1 MHLFFYAV
9 RPSQQA
15 VQCYRD
21 IAVMDS
27 VPECIALRTG
37 CALNMS
43 SVQQMTVIGD
53 VFLIFVEGVE
63 DIEHLQQFSEYF
75 EDFFL
80 ILVLGNPSRSLLDKS
95 YILRPRFICHGQKDL
110 GILKQVLSKMFT
122 VSIKEDTDE
131 VSTDV

>member
-27 VPECIALRTG
+27 VPECIALRMG

-43 SVQQMTVIGD
+43 SVQQIVIGD
-53 VFLIFVEGVE
+53 VFLIFVEDAG
-63 DIEHLQQFSEYF
+63 DIEYLQQFCDYF

-80 ILVLGNPSRSLLDKS
+80 ILVLGNPSRALLDKS
-95 YILRPRFICHGQKDL
+95 YILRPRFICQGQKDL

-122 VSIKEDTDE
+122 VSFREDTDE
-131 VSTDV
+131 VFTDV